1 MFFSESRMT
10 WVLGRKL
17 GCRNQRTKEN
27 PKVKEE
33 TQPCRQVPATSRWF
47 DFSPGLS
54 ETQRRAIIYEQA
66 ASTRIKNEKVK
77 NDETQAYAQS
87 PDSVSSVWSNRRC
100 PCQHFVRQ
108 WRERE

>member
-17 GCRNQRTKEN
+17 GCGNQRTKEN

-33 TQPCRQVPATSRWF
+33 TLPCRQLPATSRWF

-54 ETQRRAIIYEQA
+54 ETQWRAIIYEQA
-66 ASTRIKNEKVK
+66 ACTRLKMK
-77 NDETQAYAQS
+77 
-87 PDSVSSVWSNRRC
+87 R
-100 PCQHFVRQ
+100 
-108 WRERE
+108 